1 MYDDTTRTTF
11 NSSDPGVLNSVP
23 VGTTVYDVNGD
34 KVGSV
39 AEYDSQSGYMVV
51 EKGWL
56 FNTDLYVPLTLIAN
70 TDDQGLY
77 LKVTKDDLKAD
88 QYTSPPTGYDVN
100 AGDAAGYSQAGV
112 GSTVYDP
119 AGTDVVPPATQEVGT
134 GYGSASSRD
143 VAATTGGYT
152 GQVSDAD
159 ATTTAAG
166 YSGTTASRDLGASTP
181 GYTGQV
187 SDVQN
192 QDLGAGTVAAD
203 QASPT
208 NTINYAG
215 QPSVQDQG
223 TGTTTWNNQ
232 TTGAANQA
240 TFGTASADIQVPVR
254 EEELVTGTRV
264 EEEGR
269 VRIHKEVVEEQE
281 TVTVPVRR
289 ERVVVERVPATGEI
303 DANAVDATA
312 FKEDDIEIPV
322 MREEAVVGK
331 RVQGVENVRIHK
343 DVVTDNEQVS
353 DTVRKERVVVDG
365 ADDDTDQT
373 DTNTTYR
380 R

>member
-11 NSSDPGVLNSVP
+11 NNSDPGVLNSVP

-34 KVGSV
+34 KVGTV

-56 FNTDLYVPLTLIAN
+56 FHTDLYVPLALIAN

-77 LKVTKDDLKAD
+77 LKITKDDLKAD
-88 QYTSPPTGYDVN
+88 QYANPPTGYALDN
-100 AGDAAGYSQAGV
+100 TSPTA
-112 GSTVYDP
+112 YDTT
-119 AGTDVVPPATQEVGT
+119 AYDTTNQQYAETGTT

-152 GQVSDAD
+152 GQVSD
-159 ATTTAAG
+159 
-166 YSGTTASRDLGASTP
+166 
-181 GYTGQV
+181 
-187 SDVQN
+187 VQD
-192 QDLGAGTVAAD
+192 QDLGAGAVGAD

-208 NTINYAG
+208 SAINYAG
-215 QPSVQDQG
+215 QPSAQDQD
-223 TGTTTWNNQ
+223 TTTWNNQ
-232 TTGAANQA
+232 TTGVVDQTA
-240 TFGTASADIQVPVR
+240 FGTTPADIQVPVR
-254 EEELVTGTRV
+254 EEELVAGTRV

-281 TVTVPVRR
+281 TLTVPVRR
-289 ERVVVERVPATGEI
+289 ERVVVERVPATGEV
-303 DANAVDATA
+303 DANALDATA
-312 FKEDDIEIPV
+312 FQEDDIEVPV

-365 ADDDTDQT
+365 VDDDTDQT
-373 DTNTTYR
+373 DANTTYR